1 MRISDWSSDVCSSD
15 LDPNDC
21 DLEQMMVLEHS
32 LRQHASLPV
41 DINWMQ
47 LSSDPQSFWYSDSG
61 IPAGWHTE
69 RWATP
74 FSGFLWAVP
83 AYCGYEGRAIYMD
96 TATLV
101 PDDIAA
107 LWRAQMP
114 EGTVEIGSAHVRNPG
129 THGPQGC

>member
-1 MRISDWSSDVCSSD
+1 
-15 LDPNDC
+15 
-21 DLEQMMVLEHS
+21 MMVLEHS

-74 FSGFLWAVP
+74 FSGFRWAVP

-96 TATLV
+96 TDTLV
-101 PDDIAA
+101 LDDIAA
-107 LWRAQMP
+107 LWRAPMP
-114 EGTVEIGSAHVRNPG
+114 EGTVVLARRHESFSRFCVSLWRSEERRVGE
-129 THGPQGC
+129 GCVSTCRSRWSP